1 MIKILLV
8 DDHPHVRRLIHE
20 IIETYD
26 DVRIVGETGNG
37 EEAVLLATK
46 LKPDAVIMDVHLPVL
61 NGIPATTL
69 IKMNNPFIAIIGL
82 TAGDPREDERAMMIA
97 GAALVIEK
105 GKVMHALYPAI
116 LNAVKRM
123 KNPAQL
129 LLVAGEKTS
138 STNCTGKRRK

>member
-1 MIKILLV
+1 
-8 DDHPHVRRLIHE
+8 
-20 IIETYD
+20 
-26 DVRIVGETGNG
+26 
-37 EEAVLLATK
+37 
-46 LKPDAVIMDVHLPVL
+46 MDVHLPVL

-69 IKMNNPFIAIIGL
+69 IKMNNRFIAIIGL

-129 LLVAGEKTS
+129 LLTAGEKTP
-138 STNCTGKRRK
+138 STNCTGQGKISLAKGRVVSGGSNSESGASAVPRR